1 MNLIARL
8 NNMNPVINFT
18 NILAIAAGAAL
29 GAWSRWGLGLAL
41 NTILP
46 SFPLGTLAANL
57 IGGLLMGVAMGVI
70 GVGGLDAPSV
80 RLFVTTGFL
89 GGLTTFSAFTGESLA
104 LLHKQEYLLAMLHT
118 CSHVLG
124 ALLMA
129 AAGVAF
135 IQYLKH

>member
-1 MNLIARL
+1 
-8 NNMNPVINFT
+8 MNPVTNFT
-18 NILAIAAGAAL
+18 NILAIGFGAAL
-29 GAWSRWGLGLAL
+29 GAWSRWGLGLLL

-57 IGGLLMGVAMGVI
+57 IGGLLMGIAMGLI
-70 GVGGLDAPSV
+70 GVGGLDVPSM
-80 RLFVTTGFL
+80 RLFITTGFL

-104 LLHKQEYLLAMLHT
+104 LLHKQDYILAMLHA
-118 CSHVLG
+118 CSHVFG

-129 AAGVAF
+129 AVGVAF

>member
-1 MNLIARL
+1 
-8 NNMNPVINFT
+8 MNPVINFT

-129 AAGVAF
+129 AAGIAF